1 MNAMKRLFALF
12 AALFL
17 SFAVSAQE
25 APDVLIKRVSEEVLD
40 IVRKDSDIR
49 NGNTE
54 KAIALVDQKVLP
66 HFNFRHMTALALGK
80 EWRKATPEQQQ
91 RLTAEFRTLLVRTY
105 SNALNS
111 YSDQKV
117 VYKPFRMNPGDTD
130 ALVRV
135 EVIQPGGKPVQIDYN
150 LEKVDEAWKVY
161 DVVVAGIS
169 LITNYRDQFGQEV
182 RNGGID
188 GLIATIAAKNKSLE
202 AGKGKAGKS

>member
-1 MNAMKRLFALF
+1 MKRFFALC
-12 AALFL
+12 ATLFL
-17 SFAVSAQE
+17 SVAASAQE
-25 APDVLIKRVSEEVLD
+25 APDQLVKRVSEEVLD
-40 IVRKDSDIR
+40 IVRKDKDIR
-49 NGNTE
+49 NGNTD
-54 KAIALVDQKVLP
+54 KVIALVDQKVLP

-80 EWRKATPEQQQ
+80 DWRKATPEQQQ

-111 YSDQKV
+111 YRDQKI
-117 VYKPFRMNPGDTD
+117 VYKPFKMNAGDTD
-130 ALVRV
+130 VLVRV
-135 EVIQPGGKPVQIDYN
+135 EVTEPGHQPVQIDYN
-150 LEKVDEAWKVY
+150 LEKLDDGWKVY

-188 GLIATIAAKNKSLE
+188 GLIATISAKNRSLE

>member
-1 MNAMKRLFALF
+1 MKRFFALC
-12 AALFL
+12 ATLFL
-17 SFAVSAQE
+17 SVAASAQE
-25 APDVLIKRVSEEVLD
+25 APDQLVKRVSEEVLD
-40 IVRKDSDIR
+40 IVRKDKDIR
-49 NGNTE
+49 NGNTD
-54 KAIALVDQKVLP
+54 KVIALVDQKVLP

-80 EWRKATPEQQQ
+80 DWRKATPEQQQ

-111 YSDQKV
+111 YRDQKI
-117 VYKPFRMNPGDTD
+117 VYKPFKMNAGDTD
-130 ALVRV
+130 VLVRV
-135 EVIQPGGKPVQIDYN
+135 EVTEPGHQPVQIDYN
-150 LEKVDEAWKVY
+150 LEKLDDGWKVY

-188 GLIATIAAKNKSLE
+188 GLIATIAAKNRSLE